1 MVDNFL
7 NKINTI
13 NKYLKVK
20 NKLTDSE
27 KKQKNLLSFRRSVYA
42 KENIQKGEVFSTN
55 NIICLRPFKKI
66 SSSNFFDLINKKS
79 KIKYNKG
86 DLIKLW

>member
-1 MVDNFL
+1 MIDNFL

-20 NKLTDSE
+20 NKLTNSE
-27 KKQKNLLSFRRSVYA
+27 KKQKNLFSFRRSIYA
-42 KENIQKGEVFSTN
+42 KENIQKEEIFSTS

-86 DLIKLW
+86 DLIKL